1 MTDRGAGRET
11 VPGTAPGGRWRLTA
25 WARALAGLRGW
36 RRQGVA
42 VLLGAIS
49 ALALPPLNLVVFL
62 IPAFTGLLWLL
73 DGTRRP
79 RQAALVGWSFGF
91 GHMAAGLY
99 WVGIAFLVDAA
110 RFGLIM
116 PFAVAGLAAG
126 MALFPALA
134 VYATAIPGWRGPARV
149 VLLATSWLVVEWVR
163 SWIFTGFPWNLMG
176 TVWDFSPAM
185 LQLAAATGVW
195 GLSWLTVFAAAAPAV
210 LAESGG
216 QGGNRKGRR
225 GFVVAAAA
233 AIGLVWA
240 GGALRLEM
248 APAPGTAVVP
258 DVRLRLVQASIPQAL
273 KWAPETR
280 RQNVDTQMQLSQRPG
295 PAPVTHIIWPETAVP
310 YLLDLD
316 PDLRR
321 VLAEIV
327 PTEGLLI
334 TGAPRISDE
343 ADGSR
348 LWNSLQALDGRGD
361 IVATYDK
368 HHLVPFG
375 EYTPFRGVLGTLKLT
390 VGSTDFSAG
399 PGPVTL
405 ALPGLPA
412 VSPFICYEAIYPGQ
426 VVAPGERPGWLLNI
440 TNDGWFGL
448 SSGPYQHFA
457 SARLR
462 GVEEGLPLVRAANS
476 GISAVVDPYGRILGR
491 LELNQIGVLDA
502 SLPLPIAGGT
512 PYARLGNW
520 VVMFL
525 AFASLA
531 FTLILRRIFP

>member
-1 MTDRGAGRET
+1 MRGAGR
-11 VPGTAPGGRWRLTA
+11 AALSRLA
-25 WARALAGLRGW
+25 VWARALAGLRGW
-36 RRQGVA
+36 RRHGVA
-42 VLLGAIS
+42 ALCGVVS
-49 ALALPPLNLVVFL
+49 AAALPPLNLVPIL

-79 RQAALVGWSFGF
+79 RHAAFIGWSFGF

-99 WVGIAFLVDAA
+99 WVGIAFLVDSA

-116 PFAVAGLAAG
+116 PFAIAGLAAG

-134 VYATAIPGWRGPARV
+134 VYAMAVTGWRGPARV
-149 VLLATSWLVVEWVR
+149 VLLATTWLVVEWLR
-163 SWIFTGFPWNLMG
+163 SWVFTGFPWNLIG

-195 GLSWLTVFAAAAPAV
+195 GLSWLTILAAAAPAV
-210 LAESGG
+210 LPETGGRSSPGGPGRDGRSG
-216 QGGNRKGRR
+216 RV
-225 GFVVAAAA
+225 FIITVFAMV
-233 AIGLVWA
+233 GLVWA
-240 GGALRLEM
+240 GGALRLET
-248 APAPGTAVVP
+248 APALGTAV
-258 DVRLRLVQASIPQAL
+258 DSNVRLRLVQASIPQAL
-273 KWAPETR
+273 KWAPER
-280 RQNVDTQMQLSQRPG
+280 RRRNVDEQRQLSQRPG
-295 PAPVTHIIWPETAVP
+295 LAPVQEPVTHIIWPETAVP
-310 YLLDLD
+310 YLLDRD

-321 VLAEIV
+321 DLADIV
-327 PTEGLLI
+327 PPGGLLI

-375 EYTPFRGVLGTLKLT
+375 EYTPLRALLGSLKLT

-405 ALPGLPA
+405 TLPGLPT
-412 VSPFICYEAIYPGQ
+412 VSPLICYEAIYPGQ
-426 VVAPGERPGWLLNI
+426 VVAAGDRPKWLLNI
-440 TNDGWFGL
+440 TNDGWFGI

-462 GVEEGLPLVRAANS
+462 AIEEGLPLVRAANS
-476 GISAVVDPYGRILGR
+476 GISAVVDPYGRIVGHLSLG
-491 LELNQIGVLDA
+491 QVGVLDA
-502 SLPLPIAGGT
+502 FLPLPTARAT
-512 PYARLGNW
+512 QYARFGNW
-520 VVMFL
+520 VVIFL
-525 AFASLA
+525 TFASISI
-531 FTLILRRIFP
+531 TLILRRFSP